1 MNTRFGTKLALA
13 TLAILE
19 VGAIQLEHP
28 HDGDEGELG
37 ICECIENG
45 VTGYDGEV
53 ILV

>member
-28 HDGDEGELG
+28 HAELG

-45 VTGYDGEV
+45 VTGYDGEI